1 MVTPGRLVSRR
12 SRVSGCP
19 SYFCQL
25 VGPSGPYYR
34 HSMGGISLPI
44 TPKTI
49 TPLSVPG
56 QIGNAGFRKTGA
68 VDWETLRW
76 RPRRA
81 GVTVGRRECL
91 PLFPRA
97 GGVQP
102 PPPQTCRP
110 RPASA
115 RVEGTR
121 AHCSEA
127 GSSPEGRGR
136 GVKSSQPS
144 LPLLGRLRAEAQKPR
159 PAPPHSCTVSLPW
172 ALSPCCFSV
181 CLITKQKLPS
191 GLLYFYM

>member
-1 MVTPGRLVSRR
+1 MATQKSW
-12 SRVSGCP
+12 
-19 SYFCQL
+19 
-25 VGPSGPYYR
+25 
-34 HSMGGISLPI
+34 
-44 TPKTI
+44 
-49 TPLSVPG
+49 
-56 QIGNAGFRKTGA
+56 GN
-68 VDWETLRW
+68 
-76 RPRRA
+76 
-81 GVTVGRRECL
+81 RREKGMPASL
-91 PLFPRA
+91 STGWRGAAPT
-97 GGVQP
+97 
-102 PPPQTCRP
+102 PQTCRP

-144 LPLLGRLRAEAQKPR
+144 LPLLGRLGAEAQKPR